1 MHSHTLFLYSV
12 IALMWSLFENLNI
25 YALKSLL
32 CVNKLP
38 INLVAIVA
46 KFLWS
51 FCLFDWLRILL
62 VGLCLLVLALGSR
75 TQSPASSR
83 IGDISHAVWHHVVC
97 SVCGQHILVF
107 YLSVGLVWIDDLCFK
122 ENLRIC
128 SLFFYIDHV

>member
-46 KFLWS
+46 KFL
-51 FCLFDWLRILL
+51 
-62 VGLCLLVLALGSR
+62 
-75 TQSPASSR
+75 
-83 IGDISHAVWHHVVC
+83 
-97 SVCGQHILVF
+97 
-107 YLSVGLVWIDDLCFK
+107 
-122 ENLRIC
+122 
-128 SLFFYIDHV
+128 